1 MNTAGFGKADK
12 GLDNQMVE
20 SVMSLTTLCQF
31 LCIIALSSLPMS
43 EKGVT
48 MGRML
53 VSVCGVRWDDRCKK
67 NFLLLLLICIYT
79 INKHNI
85 SR

>member
-53 VSVCGVRWDDRCKK
+53 VSFCGVRWDDRCKK
-67 NFLLLLLICIYT
+67 NFLLLLSICIYT

>member
-12 GLDNQMVE
+12 GLDGQMVE

-48 MGRML
+48 IGRML
-53 VSVCGVRWDDRCKK
+53 ASVCGVRWDDRCKK

>member
-12 GLDNQMVE
+12 GLDGQMVE

-31 LCIIALSSLPMS
+31 LCIIELSSLPMS

-48 MGRML
+48 MRRML
-53 VSVCGVRWDDRCKK
+53 LSVCGVRWDDRCKK

>member
-67 NFLLLLLICIYT
+67 NFFIIIINMYIY
-79 INKHNI
+79 NK
-85 SR
+85 